1 VRERKGVAVTQDLD
15 ATLRLLAELIAESP
29 HNLVSGGDR
38 PLVYARHIRECVDL
52 SGHLPIVA
60 GSRWIDVGTGGG
72 LPGLVLAAMHPET
85 AWTLVDSVQKKAAA
99 VRDFAAILG
108 LENVTVLAG
117 RAENLAHDQALRESF
132 DGAVS
137 RAVAALPTLLELL
150 VGFVRPKGLL
160 AAVKGP
166 RWPEE
171 MEAARTA
178 ISALQLRE
186 DAVVGLAT
194 AERPSWVV
202 MMRRD
207 GDLRRMYPRRDGLP
221 RTNPLGGS

>member
-1 VRERKGVAVTQDLD
+1 MVTPDLD

-38 PLVYARHIRECVDL
+38 PLVYERHIRRECVEL
-52 SGHLPIVA
+52 SAQLPIDP
-60 GSRWIDVGTGGG
+60 GSRWIDIGTGGG
-72 LPGLVLAAMHPET
+72 LPGLVLAVLHPQTE
-85 AWTLVDSVQKKAAA
+85 WTLVDSVQKKAAA
-99 VRDFAAILG
+99 VRDFVSILG
-108 LENVTVLAG
+108 LDNVTVLAG
-117 RAENLAHDQALRESF
+117 RAENLAHDPAMRESF

-150 VGFVRPKGLL
+150 VGFVRPNGLL

-171 MEAARTA
+171 LAAAEPAITA
-178 ISALQLRE
+178 LRLRE
-186 DAVVGLAT
+186 ERVCGLPG

-207 GDLRRMYPRRDGLP
+207 GALRRTFPRRDGLP

>member
-1 VRERKGVAVTQDLD
+1 MTRDLD

-38 PLVYARHIRECVDL
+38 PQVYERHIRECVEL
-52 SGHLPIVA
+52 SSQLPIDS
-60 GSRWIDVGTGGG
+60 GSRWIDIGTGGG
-72 LPGLVLAAMHPET
+72 LPGLVLAALHPQT
-85 AWTLVDSVQKKAAA
+85 TWTLVDSVQKKAVA
-99 VRDFAAILG
+99 VRDFAAVLG
-108 LENVTVLAG
+108 LDNVTVLAG
-117 RAENLAHDQALRESF
+117 RAENLAHDPALRESF

-150 VGFVRPKGLL
+150 VGFVHPNGLL

-171 MEAARTA
+171 LAAAEPA
-178 ISALQLRE
+178 IAALHLRE
-186 DAVVGLAT
+186 ERVCGLPG

-207 GDLRRMYPRRDGLP
+207 GALRRTFPRRDGLP